1 MTKVNLL
8 IENKIFIK
16 KHIGYNMRKLK
27 HSKYK
32 NTGIIFEILSRGI
45 VSEVLNRKNSTSL
58 GIIKKYFTEGTEL
71 FKELKYYQTL
81 QKINGKVRNVDKLI
95 EMVIATYSGSVDQ
108 DKLNK
113 EKYKLIGEIK
123 KQFDVNEFFNS
134 RVSNYK
140 LLASI
145 YKILEHSPSINP
157 SEHMNCRDVVAEH
170 ISGED
175 QHDHILTEVQTMWKT
190 ENPDIKKLALKIII
204 EKFNNKYQGLGAKQ
218 KTLLKK
224 YIYENTDTESFR
236 DYVYG
241 EISEI
246 KTKLV
251 RMIGNVSSE
260 VVKIKLNE
268 SIKLMDVI
276 SSSKEIKSEHLSA
289 MLKYYEL
296 VEELS

>member
-1 MTKVNLL
+1 MMKVNLL
-8 IENKIFIK
+8 VENQIFIK

-45 VSEVLNRKNSTSL
+45 VSEVLNRKHSTSL

-95 EMVIATYSGSVDQ
+95 EMVIGTYSGSVDQ
-108 DKLNK
+108 NKLNK
-113 EKYKLIGEIK
+113 EKYRLIGEIK
-123 KQFDVNEFFNS
+123 KYFDVNEFFNS

-145 YKILEHSPSINP
+145 YKILEHSPSVNP

-175 QHDHILTEVQTMWKT
+175 QHDHILTEVQTIWKT

-204 EKFNNKYQGLGAKQ
+204 EKFNNKYQDLGAKQ

-241 EISEI
+241 EISELKSI
-246 KTKLV
+246 LV
-251 RMIGNVSSE
+251 RTVGNVSST